1 MHTLRLK
8 VQDNVF
14 DKIMYFL
21 QNLPK
26 NEVEVIE
33 EKTVSKVET
42 DFIAFL
48 SSNPFFVNSS
58 FRQIPIFF
66 TSLFFVNLFFM
77 ASHRFLRNNQ
87 AN

>member
-1 MHTLRLK
+1 MHTLKLK
-8 VQDNVF
+8 VQDSVF

-42 DFIAFL
+42 DFITFL
-48 SSNPFFVNSS
+48 SSNPVTINGNFLT
-58 FRQIPIFF
+58 REE
-66 TSLFFVNLFFM
+66 
-77 ASHRFLRNNQ
+77 ASAR
-87 AN
+87 

>member
-33 EKTVSKVET
+33 EKAVSKVET

-48 SSNPFFVNSS
+48 SSNPIVVNGD
-58 FRQIPIFF
+58 
-66 TSLFFVNLFFM
+66 
-77 ASHRFLRNNQ
+77 FLTRKE
-87 AN
+87 ANAR

>member
-1 MHTLRLK
+1 
-8 VQDNVF
+8 
-14 DKIMYFL
+14 MYFL

-48 SSNPFFVNSS
+48 SSNPIVVNGD
-58 FRQIPIFF
+58 
-66 TSLFFVNLFFM
+66 
-77 ASHRFLRNNQ
+77 FLTRKE
-87 AN
+87 ANAR

>member
-8 VQDNVF
+8 VQDSVF

-33 EKTVSKVET
+33 EKAVSKDKS

-48 SSNPFFVNSS
+48 SSNPVTINGD
-58 FRQIPIFF
+58 
-66 TSLFFVNLFFM
+66 
-77 ASHRFLRNNQ
+77 FLTREE
-87 AN
+87 ANAR

>member
-1 MHTLRLK
+1 MHTLMLK
-8 VQDNVF
+8 VQDSVF

-33 EKTVSKVET
+33 EEIISKVDT

-48 SSNPFFVNSS
+48 SSNPITVND
-58 FRQIPIFF
+58 
-66 TSLFFVNLFFM
+66 N
-77 ASHRFLRNNQ
+77 FLTREE
-87 AN
+87 ANAR